1 MVCSGCALLCNDIE
15 TEITGEDLTT
25 CRHICRRGYDLVS
38 AALAARQAPGCFVE
52 GRVTT
57 LEEAVLTAARLLRK
71 AKQPLFWGLD
81 NTAMEDQAAGL
92 KLAFRLGAIID
103 GVSSGAVGSTVKA
116 VIKGTIPTCTL
127 EEVRAHADT
136 VIYWG
141 SNPHQTH
148 PRHLSRFTYYP
159 RGDTVQRNWEL
170 ERQLVCIDVH
180 TTEMEAI
187 SKFFIKLTP
196 GEEQSFQVSLG
207 QALAGKPAPDPRAK
221 ELLNIIQ
228 NSRYPVVFAGDGLF
242 CEPEGRPDPFCQ
254 ILQILER
261 VRVIPMLTSFNQRGL
276 YHNLFAETGKADK
289 ARPDSKA
296 VFTSSLSFQG
306 QSGAGTVDC
315 CLFIGPGPMSSL
327 PRQLAGVLHQIP
339 VIVFNPLI
347 SAYNAAAR
355 VMVKVGLTGLSAGGQ
370 AVRQDGLEVKINPV
384 FSEPAPTAGHIFAM
398 ILAAL

>member
-1 MVCSGCALLCNDIE
+1 MVCSGCTLLCDDIE

-57 LEEAVLTAARLLRK
+57 LEEAVLTAARLLRQ
-71 AKQPLFWGLD
+71 AKQPFFWGLD
-81 NTAMEDQAAGL
+81 NSAMEDQAAGL
-92 KLAFRLGAIID
+92 KLASRLGAIID
-103 GVSSGAVGSTVKA
+103 GGSSSAVGSIIKA
-116 VIKGTIPTCTL
+116 VIKGTLPTCTL

-159 RGDTVQRNWEL
+159 RGDTIQRSWEL
-170 ERQLVCIDVH
+170 ERQLVCIDVQ

-207 QALAGKPAPDPRAK
+207 QALAGKPAPDLRAK

-228 NSRYPVVFAGDGLF
+228 NARYPVVFAGGGLF
-242 CEPEGRPDPFCQ
+242 CEPEDGPDSFSQ
-254 ILQILER
+254 TVQILER
-261 VRVIPMLTSFNQRGL
+261 VKVIPMVTSFNQRGL
-276 YHNLFAETGKADK
+276 YHNLFAQTKNVGEAWPGLKVAS
-289 ARPDSKA
+289 R
-296 VFTSSLSFQG
+296 SSRSFQER
-306 QSGAGTVDC
+306 SSAESVDC
-315 CLFIGPGPMSSL
+315 CLLIGPGPLASP

-339 VIVFNPLI
+339 LIVLDPL
-347 SAYNAAAR
+347 ADATGAAAQVTIR
-355 VMVKVGLTGLSAGGQ
+355 VGLTGLSAGGY

-384 FSEPAPTAGHIFAM
+384 FPEPAPATGRIFAM